1 MFVTHMK
8 MAAQDGKGSKV
19 TYTSFQKVTSKWL
32 ESNLYIFLKFYLLK
46 RTFSSSLWQCF
57 YDQSFLCSI
66 TKSRNMTIGGFGDGS
81 LLKTQKNQICYNCS
95 FLVLPRPSKWGTN
108 NNCNLPNFWE
118 DPLPH
123 HLWALSHVY
132 KFA

>member
-1 MFVTHMK
+1 MFVTLMK

-66 TKSRNMTIGGFGDGS
+66 KKSRNMTIGGFGDGR
-81 LLKTQKNQICYNCS
+81 LLKEQKIQIFYKGS
-95 FLVLPRPSKWGTN
+95 FLVLPRPSKRGTIN
-108 NNCNLPNFWE
+108 NYDLPHFWE
-118 DPLPH
+118 DHPPH
-123 HLWALSHVY
+123 HLWALSQV
-132 KFA
+132 